1 MSSCIAFGTSGG
13 VRALPAVEP
22 PVEPDDH
29 RRLSPSGLSPCP
41 TPGRAAASR
50 LGRPWRH
57 LPPDPICRV
66 TYRAVLCQRVRN
78 ARGETI
84 SGRLLAVT
92 EEPFEEWA
100 ANLLARR
107 AARVGTLRAL
117 PMDGSAGRGAH
128 VNPTAPRLMARWD
141 GYRWVPETVA
151 ADYAAAQRMLHGISA
166 AKAEPASAPPGQ
178 ALPRP
183 TGRHRK
189 PPAP

>member
-1 MSSCIAFGTSGG
+1 M
-13 VRALPAVEP
+13 
-22 PVEPDDH
+22 
-29 RRLSPSGLSPCP
+29 
-41 TPGRAAASR
+41 
-50 LGRPWRH
+50 
-57 LPPDPICRV
+57 
-66 TYRAVLCQRVRN
+66 
-78 ARGETI
+78 
-84 SGRLLAVT
+84 T

-100 ANLLARR
+100 VNFLARQ

-117 PMDGSAGRGAH
+117 PIDGSAGRGAH

-166 AKAEPASAPPGQ
+166 AQAEPASAPPAQ
-178 ALPRP
+178 VLSRP